1 MWSIENRTA
10 FFECVADLLKEPKV
24 QKMQE
29 IRQHVEDAN
38 CLQHCLFVAYLSFLF
53 CRKFH
58 LDAVSAAR
66 GGLLHDLYLYDWRTH
81 KGNHMTMHPITALA
95 NATRLFELNEK
106 EKEIIVK
113 HMWPLTP
120 AFPKYAE
127 SFVVSTA
134 DKLCALAEIFHVY
147 RRLRVRE
154 NLDFLPKKS
163 LEQSPDSSQKR
174 ASA

>member
-58 LDAVSAAR
+58 LDAVTARPVFVRLAHPQRKPHDHAPDHSARKCDAPVR
-66 GGLLHDLYLYDWRTH
+66 
-81 KGNHMTMHPITALA
+81 
-95 NATRLFELNEK
+95 
-106 EKEIIVK
+106 
-113 HMWPLTP
+113 
-120 AFPKYAE
+120 AE
-127 SFVVSTA
+127 
-134 DKLCALAEIFHVY
+134 
-147 RRLRVRE
+147 
-154 NLDFLPKKS
+154 
-163 LEQSPDSSQKR
+163 
-174 ASA
+174 